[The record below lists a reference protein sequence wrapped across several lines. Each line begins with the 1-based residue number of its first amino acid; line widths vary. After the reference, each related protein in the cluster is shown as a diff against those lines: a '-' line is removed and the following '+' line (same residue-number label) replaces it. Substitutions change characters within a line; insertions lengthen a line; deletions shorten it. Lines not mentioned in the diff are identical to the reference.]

1 MTDHDLIANLHKRMD
16 TQDKLLFEIRD
27 KVIAQETMRP
37 ALDELVSLWKG
48 SKIIIPMMA
57 SAAAM
62 ILAVFAWA
70 KDHVK

>member
-1 MTDHDLIANLHKRMD
+1 MTDHDLIANIHRRMD
-16 TQDKLLFEIRD
+16 SQDEILKEIRD

-62 ILAVFAWA
+62 IWAVFAWA

>member
-1 MTDHDLIANLHKRMD
+1 MTDHDLIANIHRRMD
-16 TQDKLLFEIRD
+16 SQDEILKEIRD

-48 SKIIIPMMA
+48 SKILIPLLA
-57 SAAAM
+57 SASAM
-62 ILAVFAWA
+62 VWAVFAWA